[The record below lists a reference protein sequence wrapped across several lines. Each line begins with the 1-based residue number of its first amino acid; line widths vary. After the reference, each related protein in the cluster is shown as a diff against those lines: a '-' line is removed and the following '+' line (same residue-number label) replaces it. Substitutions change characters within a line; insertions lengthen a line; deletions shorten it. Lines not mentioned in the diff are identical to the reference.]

1 MKKKILYGI
10 YIVCGLGGCLFLFL
24 SMFLKQSKIE
34 MEANAQ
40 TNSEQSSPA
49 EQMDQYLSKNFG
61 LRTEV
66 ISFYTKFQ
74 DQMFSTSFVDNV
86 VIGKEGFLYYKD
98 TIDDYCGTNKMSSRE
113 LFNTVRTLEMM
124 QENITS
130 QNIPHSEL
138 NSGYAVFHLQGSA
151 SIGLSP

>member
-113 LFNTVRTLEMM
+113 TDLPCIQVSCPLPFGQLAPEQDSHLFFSR
-124 QENITS
+124 
-130 QNIPHSEL
+130 HSLPAERPSL
-138 NSGYAVFHLQGSA
+138 
-151 SIGLSP
+151 